1 MIRGF
6 SKNGPYKSSMLF
18 FAEMH
23 RHNARPNHLTYPFVL
38 KSCSCISAEIE
49 GEQIHAQ
56 ILKTGFLSDVY
67 VGNGVIGVYVN
78 CGRVEEARLM
88 YDEMRGLDVVSHT
101 LMINGYF
108 AVGDLVSARLLFD
121 AVGGPADVVLWS
133 AMISGYA
140 KNGDSNE
147 ALKLFE
153 EMQSLGLRP
162 NSITMVSVISACT
175 QLGDFGRGKWIHDFM
190 VKSGIEMN
198 MVVCTSLLDMH
209 TKNGS
214 VDEAR
219 KLFDMMPTRD
229 VVSWNSLI
237 NSYAKNGYAYEALEA
252 FKEMQDLG
260 MEPNKVTFLSVL
272 SSCAQIGALEKGREM
287 DCLAKKM
294 GIGSDLSVGTALLDM
309 YAKSGSLADAHRV
322 FDRISPRDV
331 IVWSAMINGYAMNGL
346 SDEAISLFRRMLEE
360 GIYPNEV
367 TYVCVLTACS
377 HGGLVDE
384 GFELFYS
391 MARDHR
397 IEPRMEHYA
406 CMVDLLG
413 RAGLLH
419 EAKSFVDSMPF
430 VPSASVWG
438 CLLGACV
445 THKNIEIG
453 KYAARKLFRLEPM
466 NDQNYV
472 LLSNIYAD
480 ASRWEDVE
488 NIRMTMKC
496 MGTKKSPGCS
506 WIEIGDEIYEFLV
519 EDRMHPSHPQIYEIL
534 DSLCR

>member
-1 MIRGF
+1 
-6 SKNGPYKSSMLF
+6 
-18 FAEMH
+18 
-23 RHNARPNHLTYPFVL
+23 
-38 KSCSCISAEIE
+38 
-49 GEQIHAQ
+49 
-56 ILKTGFLSDVY
+56 
-67 VGNGVIGVYVN
+67 
-78 CGRVEEARLM
+78 
-88 YDEMRGLDVVSHT
+88 
-101 LMINGYF
+101 
-108 AVGDLVSARLLFD
+108 
-121 AVGGPADVVLWS
+121 
-133 AMISGYA
+133 MISGYA

-384 GFELFYS
+384 GLDAAT
-391 MARDHR
+391 MPKVGTGKA
-397 IEPRMEHYA
+397 A
-406 CMVDLLG
+406 WNLTVK
-413 RAGLLH
+413 
-419 EAKSFVDSMPF
+419 AK
-430 VPSASVWG
+430 A
-438 CLLGACV
+438 
-445 THKNIEIG
+445 I
-453 KYAARKLFRLEPM
+453 RLKRSE
-466 NDQNYV
+466 
-472 LLSNIYAD
+472 
-480 ASRWEDVE
+480 
-488 NIRMTMKC
+488 
-496 MGTKKSPGCS
+496 
-506 WIEIGDEIYEFLV
+506 
-519 EDRMHPSHPQIYEIL
+519 
-534 DSLCR
+534 

>member
-6 SKNGPYKSSMLF
+6 SKNGPFKSSMLF

-23 RHNARPNHLTYPFVL
+23 RHSARPNHLTYPFVL
-38 KSCSCISAEIE
+38 KSCGCISAETE

-56 ILKTGFLSDVY
+56 IVKTGFLSDVY
-67 VGNGVIGVYVN
+67 VGNGVIDLYVN
-78 CGRVEEARLM
+78 CERVEEARLM
-88 YDEMRGLDVVSHT
+88 YDEMPERDVVSHT
-101 LMINGYF
+101 LMINGFF
-108 AVGDLVSARLLFD
+108 AVGDLVSARSLFD
-121 AVGGPADVVLWS
+121 AVGGAADVVLWS

-140 KNGDSNE
+140 KNGDSNG
-147 ALKLFE
+147 ALKFFE

-198 MVVCTSLLDMH
+198 MVVCTSLLDMY
-209 TKNGS
+209 TKNVS

-260 MEPNKVTFLSVL
+260 MEPNQVTFLSVL
-272 SSCAQIGALEKGREM
+272 SSCAQIGALEKGREI

-294 GIGSDLSVGTALLDM
+294 GIRSDLSVGTALLDM
-309 YAKSGSLADAHRV
+309 YAKSGSLVDARRV

-346 SDEAISLFRRMLEE
+346 SDEAISLFRRMLKE
-360 GIYPNEV
+360 GIHPNEV

-384 GFELFYS
+384 GFEHFDS

-419 EAKSFVDSMPF
+419 EAKCFVDSMPF

-453 KYAARKLFRLEPM
+453 KYAAQKLFRLEPT

-480 ASRWEDVE
+480 ASRWEDVG

-496 MGTKKSPGCS
+496 MGTQKSPGCS

-519 EDRMHPSHPQIYEIL
+519 EDRMHPLYPLIYEIL
-534 DSLCR
+534 DSLCK